1 MITRRRT
8 SIAGLVLSASAFV
21 AILLHEGYSD
31 KAYIPV
37 PGDVPTI
44 GFGTTSGVKPGDKIV
59 PTEAVSRALSDVQ
72 KFEGGLK
79 ECVKVPLSQHEY
91 DAFVS
96 FAYNIGPKAFC
107 NSTLVAKLNKEDY
120 EGACNEMSRWVYVNG
135 RKVQGLVNRREKE
148 RRLCL
153 GV

>member
-1 MITRRRT
+1 
-8 SIAGLVLSASAFV
+8 V

-31 KAYIPV
+31 KAYTPV

-44 GFGTTSGVKPGDKIV
+44 GFGTTSGVKPGDTIEPV
-59 PTEAVSRALSDVQ
+59 EAVSKALRDVQ
-72 KFEGGLK
+72 KFEGALK
-79 ECVKVPLSQHEY
+79 ECVKVPLSQNEY

-96 FAYNIGPKAFC
+96 FAYNLGPKAFC

-120 EGACNEMSRWVYVNG
+120 EGACNEMSRWVYVKG